1 VGTRFVQADLAG
13 TLERIAEAG
22 ASGFYAGPV
31 AAAVETEMKRG
42 GVVVTAADFAGY
54 KPAWRTPL
62 VSSYRGHGLIAMP
75 PSSSGCWRS

>member
-1 VGTRFVQADLAG
+1 
-13 TLERIAEAG
+13 
-22 ASGFYAGPV
+22 
-31 AAAVETEMKRG
+31 MKRG